1 MALPQEAI
9 EIQKQRDAILVQ
21 VNELKAESRALKKQ
35 FDNIVEKANL
45 AHKLGGFSDADKAR
59 LRELLD
65 E

>member
-9 EIQKQRDAILVQ
+9 EIQKERDAILVE
-21 VNELKAESRALKKQ
+21 VTALKEKSRALKQK
-35 FDNIVEKANL
+35 FDDIVERANL